1 TNKKQKV
8 RLPDFTPPIYA
19 EASALYLALIH
30 ILQVN
35 AQEVIICTDS
45 LRLLD
50 MLKNPATN
58 PDITQIIRMIEF
70 GIDEDR
76 TIRFCWCP
84 RRLTRFSKEVDEL
97 AKSCAEIS
105 SQPIPFCSI
114 SYTHQMIRYK

>member
-1 TNKKQKV
+1 
-8 RLPDFTPPIYA
+8 
-19 EASALYLALIH
+19 
-30 ILQVN
+30 
-35 AQEVIICTDS
+35 S

-114 SYTHQMIRYK
+114 SYTHQMIRYNCPSKPISHNKRARYIRASQLSVWFTYYANGKIRTSFAALFN